1 MAVVAARAIYANPA
15 EALSTGSISDIAQ
28 NGMKLAR

>member
-1 MAVVAARAIYANPA
+1 MAVVAARAIYANPRGS
-15 EALSTGSISDIAQ
+15 STGSISDTAQ